1 MSTIPHP
8 PALGPVIQ
16 QHRKARR
23 LTLDQLAAA
32 SGVSRSMLSQ
42 IERGE
47 ANPTFSTL
55 WNVTRALN
63 LELSELIGGETSRGE
78 TIEVVPDH
86 ATPEI
91 RTGDGKCVLS
101 ILSPVQ
107 MAGSTEWYLLA
118 IEPGGELRS
127 DAHSRGTREHL
138 TVIEGA
144 MRVEGARGCVEV
156 PGGGTARY
164 AADVPHV
171 IRNDGSTLARAFL
184 VVTIR

>member
-1 MSTIPHP
+1 MSTIPNP
-8 PALGPVIQ
+8 PPLGPAIQ

-63 LELSELIGGETSRGE
+63 LELSELIGGEASRGE

-91 RTGDGKCVLS
+91 RTGDGKCVLG

-107 MAGSTEWYLLA
+107 MAGSTEWYLLTMA
-118 IEPGGELRS
+118 PGGELRS
-127 DAHSRGTREHL
+127 EPHAKGTREHL
-138 TVIEGA
+138 TVLEGA
-144 MRVEGARGCVEV
+144 MTVEGERGSVAV

-171 IRNDGSTLARAFL
+171 IRNEGKAAARALL
-184 VVTIR
+184 VVVVR